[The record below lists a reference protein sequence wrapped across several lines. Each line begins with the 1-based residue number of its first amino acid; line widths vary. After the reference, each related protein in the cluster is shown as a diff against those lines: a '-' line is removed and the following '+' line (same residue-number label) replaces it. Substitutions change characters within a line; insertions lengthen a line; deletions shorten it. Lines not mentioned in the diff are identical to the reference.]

1 MKKSIKISAYI
12 LLTISFLMLIYFV
25 NKQSYFSKV
34 KYSYDNNQP
43 ILDLY
48 SKNQVSQKFFS
59 KVDDLESI
67 EIRFGTYTKKINNRI
82 VNLKIYDENNNLIR
96 ESNIKS
102 EEIEDNQFVKFEFD
116 KINNSKSN
124 YYAITLE
131 CSECTDQEKLA
142 VYGKSESTEFNKA
155 LINQNPTN
163 LTLTLILDGNSYC
176 INIILC
182 LLVIICLLN
191 IFIVCSNFDQLKL
204 LFEKKYKKLSKLYK
218 KDFYFYL
225 LEFILSGL
233 SVISGFILIYNYR
246 YKGIINNLD
255 IILFA
260 LFFNIL
266 LSIFVFKLHDK
277 LKSEQFFALLAIPL
291 GCCYLVFMMPTQVA
305 DEITHY
311 TTAYNFSQGNLKYTN
326 SNVKVPSITTK
337 KVINYQE
344 LVQNLKTPMDD
355 SYTRGST
362 SGYNIIGYLPAVIGI
377 SIGQLFNLPYFVGYF
392 LARIFTFIAFL
403 IIGYFTIKIAPVG
416 KMLFSIY
423 QLSPMYLHQSVSLSL
438 DAMLNSYCLFLIAYV
453 SYLLF
458 RKETI
463 TKKQYIF
470 LFLIMLGISSLKYVY
485 IPLFLLTLM
494 LFFNNN
500 TSKKNKLWILL
511 AILMAS
517 LTSII
522 IYIMHSMIPSDP
534 SSVYT
539 SYVTSNNIS
548 FSGQLKYLL
557 SNPLAAIILL
567 KNTFDGMI
575 VFYWETFI
583 GGQLGWLDLVV
594 NRIFVYIYSI
604 LLFLS
609 PFLYK
614 EKYEFNIKE
623 KLLIN
628 FVFVT
633 ILLLILF
640 GMYLTWSSVGAE
652 IISGVQGRYFIPI
665 VILPLLTLCHPKRY
679 IECKNNGSFMC
690 AIILLFV
697 HFNILIKIIG
707 RFI

>member
-1 MKKSIKISAYI
+1 
-12 LLTISFLMLIYFV
+12 
-25 NKQSYFSKV
+25 
-34 KYSYDNNQP
+34 
-43 ILDLY
+43 
-48 SKNQVSQKFFS
+48 
-59 KVDDLESI
+59 
-67 EIRFGTYTKKINNRI
+67 
-82 VNLKIYDENNNLIR
+82 
-96 ESNIKS
+96 
-102 EEIEDNQFVKFEFD
+102 
-116 KINNSKSN
+116 
-124 YYAITLE
+124 
-131 CSECTDQEKLA
+131 
-142 VYGKSESTEFNKA
+142 
-155 LINQNPTN
+155 
-163 LTLTLILDGNSYC
+163 
-176 INIILC
+176 
-182 LLVIICLLN
+182 
-191 IFIVCSNFDQLKL
+191 
-204 LFEKKYKKLSKLYK
+204 
-218 KDFYFYL
+218 
-225 LEFILSGL
+225 
-233 SVISGFILIYNYR
+233 
-246 YKGIINNLD
+246 
-255 IILFA
+255 
-260 LFFNIL
+260 
-266 LSIFVFKLHDK
+266 
-277 LKSEQFFALLAIPL
+277 
-291 GCCYLVFMMPTQVA
+291 
-305 DEITHY
+305 
-311 TTAYNFSQGNLKYTN
+311 
-326 SNVKVPSITTK
+326 
-337 KVINYQE
+337 
-344 LVQNLKTPMDD
+344 
-355 SYTRGST
+355 
-362 SGYNIIGYLPAVIGI
+362 
-377 SIGQLFNLPYFVGYF
+377 
-392 LARIFTFIAFL
+392 
-403 IIGYFTIKIAPVG
+403 
-416 KMLFSIY
+416 MLFSIY

-679 IECKNNGSFMC
+679 IECKNNGSFIC
-690 AIILLFV
+690 AIILLFIN
-697 HFNILIKIIG
+697 FNVLMTIIN